1 MIEFKIVFLSK
12 SEIILGLHFD
22 QGEYEKAPNVWK
34 PFNRLRVGLLFLTF
48 DFMKVTS

>member
-22 QGEYEKAPNVWK
+22 QGEYEKASNNWK
-34 PFNRLRVGLLFLTF
+34 PFSRLRIGFIFFTF
-48 DFMKVTS
+48 DFMRLT